1 MAYGKDTAHFLNTI
15 SDAYERAEMESQAK
29 HDYDQRI
36 DALRNN
42 KYADEDDVHNFEKAE
57 IIKRSVDKIFER
69 ATYQSHVRRS
79 PERYDHVKSKV
90 ARCLKVQK
98 SVNRRTR
105 K

>member
-1 MAYGKDTAHFLNTI
+1 
-15 SDAYERAEMESQAK
+15 MESQAR
-29 HDYDQRI
+29 HEYDQKI
-36 DALRNN
+36 DALRHNLN
-42 KYADEDDVHNFEKAE
+42 DDDVHDYEKAE
-57 IIKRSVDKIFER
+57 IIKKSVDKIFER

-105 K
+105 KQRQQE